1 MKKTVIFFLLA
12 FYGSFVSSQC
22 PIIPTPQEYSH
33 IDLKI
38 PLGNELRLDST
49 SIDRASWNY
58 LKLHLKLQTGID
70 LVHDRENPFITVKF
84 MYEAESLTHD
94 RPIAL
99 STEYAIS
106 FTAEKRIIQYTTEE
120 SQFYAMNSLL
130 QLIRQDGMNFYL
142 QGCQLSDAPA
152 FEWRGLHLDVSRHF
166 YTVDEVKRFIDLM
179 ALYKFNTFHWHLTD
193 DQGWRIEIKQYPKL
207 TEIGGFRDS
216 TLVGHYS
223 DQPRVFEKETYGGF
237 YTQDEIREVIQYA
250 QDRFITVVP
259 EIELPG
265 HSRAALAAYP
275 ELSCTGEQMGVVGT
289 WGVFDDIFCS
299 KPETIQFLKN
309 VLDEVI
315 ALFPSEYIHIGGD
328 EAPKTRW
335 KQCAKCQGIMKQN
348 GLHDEHE
355 LQSYFIRQMD
365 AHLTAKGKKIIGWDE
380 ILEGG
385 LSPNAAVM
393 SWRGMKGGIDAADQK
408 HDVVMSPTT
417 YCYFDYYQSGHP
429 SEPLA
434 IGGFLPLEK
443 VYQFN
448 PIPDGISEES
458 ALYILGGQ
466 ANLWTEYVATMDH
479 VEYMVYPRAL
489 AIAQAVWCTEK
500 PSYAVFLDDYLRY
513 QEEYLD
519 RYSVNYSRSIHQPE
533 LQISRKKNG
542 MNVHFKGVE
551 PDYHFSVSMN
561 EMGGSSMNGGKV
573 MGKSDTLFM
582 ERITWGTD
590 PKLIRTAVQDES
602 GKPPVNN
609 DFLLHSTLGAPIE
622 MVIQPNPKYNNNG
635 SLNLVDGIT
644 GSLPWKGSQW
654 LGFDTTYI
662 EFIVDLEA
670 VRSIREVKLG
680 FLDQNGSWIYLPET
694 VEIQIAKASKWKGVK
709 VFQKRVDSS
718 DFRIPVKKKG
728 RYVRVIVRAM
738 QTIPEGQEGGGFA
751 PWTFIDEI
759 QLK

>member
-1 MKKTVIFFLLA
+1 MKFSLIFILLSA
-12 FYGSFVSSQC
+12 CCQFSLAQC
-22 PIIPTPQEYSH
+22 PIVPTPTEYIKLEGRINLSQ
-33 IDLKI
+33 IV
-38 PLGNELRLDST
+38 ELDST
-49 SIDRASWNY
+49 QFSVGNWEY
-58 LKLHLKLQTGID
+58 LKAHIRLQTGILLRHTKNQPLIQFERTD
-70 LVHDRENPFITVKF
+70 
-84 MYEAESLTHD
+84 ESMET
-94 RPIAL
+94 RYSIQL
-99 STEYAIS
+99 STAQ
-106 FTAEKRIIQYTTEE
+106 RIIEYTNNE
-120 SQFYAMNSLL
+120 SQFYAINSLL
-130 QLIRQDGMNFYL
+130 QLISQEGMNYYL
-142 QGCQLSDAPA
+142 QTCQLSDAPA

-166 YTVDEVKRFIDLM
+166 YTVEEVKRFIDLM

-223 DQPRVFEKETYGGF
+223 DQPQVYDVTNYGGF
-237 YTQDEIREVIQYA
+237 YTQEQIREVIHYA
-250 QDRFITVVP
+250 QQRYITVVP

-275 ELSCTGEQMGVVGT
+275 ELSCTGEQLGVVGT

-299 KPETIQFLKN
+299 KPETIAFLKN

-335 KQCAKCQGIMKQN
+335 KECSKCQGIMQQN
-348 GLHDEHE
+348 GLQNEHE
-355 LQSYFIRQMD
+355 LQSYFIQQMD
-365 AHLTAKGKKIIGWDE
+365 AHLTANGKKLIGWDE

-393 SWRGMKGGIDAADQK
+393 SWRGMKGGMEAADQQ
-408 HDVVMSPTT
+408 HAVVMAPTT

-448 PIPDGISEES
+448 PIPDGISEE
-458 ALYILGGQ
+458 AARYILGGQ
-466 ANLWTEYVATMDH
+466 ANVWTEYIATMDQ
-479 VEYMVYPRAL
+479 VEYMVFPRAL
-489 AIAQAVWCTEK
+489 ALAQAVWCVNK
-500 PSYAVFLDDYLRY
+500 PSYATFLNDYLSY
-513 QEEYLD
+513 QEAYLD

-533 LQISRKKNG
+533 MQISRKKNG
-542 MNVHFKGVE
+542 VNVRFKGIE
-551 PDYHFSVSMN
+551 PSDDFSVSMDEIGEN
-561 EMGGSSMNGGKV
+561 LIYDGYSSWKTD
-573 MGKSDTLFM
+573 SLFF
-582 ERITWGTD
+582 ERIAWGSA
-590 PKLIRTAVQDES
+590 PKLMRTSVKDDS
-602 GKPPVNN
+602 GKPAVDH
-609 DFLLHSTLGAPIE
+609 DFLLHSALGAPIE
-622 MVIQPNPKYNNNG
+622 MVIEPNPKYNHNG
-635 SLNLVDGIT
+635 SLNLVDGIQ

-654 LGFDTTYI
+654 LGFDTSYI

-670 VRSIREVKLG
+670 VRTIREVKLG
-680 FLDQNGSWIYLPET
+680 FLNQNGSWIYLPET
-694 VEIQIAKASKWKGVK
+694 VEIQIAKAKEWSRAKAFEKS
-709 VFQKRVDSS
+709 VDSS
-718 DFRIPVKKKG
+718 NFSIRLKKKG

-738 QTIPEGQEGGGFA
+738 PTIPEGQEGGGFA